1 MSLTLLHVL
10 RRLWQ
15 MLNLRDPEQTTFI
28 ISIIAG
34 IIGGFVAG
42 YDGTIIAGLSVYIF
56 LRVMQR
62 GM

>member
-1 MSLTLLHVL
+1 
-10 RRLWQ
+10 

-42 YDGTIIAGLSVYIF
+42 YDGTIIAGLSVYVF

>member
-1 MSLTLLHVL
+1 
-10 RRLWQ
+10 

-42 YDGTIIAGLSVYIF
+42 YGGTIIAGLSVYIF

>member
-1 MSLTLLHVL
+1 
-10 RRLWQ
+10 

-42 YDGTIIAGLSVYIF
+42 YGGTIGSHRWANNART
-56 LRVMQR
+56 RVGGIDPPERTSATKKQ
-62 GM
+62 GHQ

>member
-34 IIGGFVAG
+34 IIGGFFAG